1 LRYLQAFRE
10 PSTAAAFS
18 DLIAREARSQRDYY
32 LMEFCGGHTHA
43 IFHYGVQDLLPK
55 NVQLVHG
62 PGCPVCV
69 LSLPRLNAAIE
80 LARLPNVTLVTYGDM
95 MRVPA
100 SRRQSLL
107 KARAEGADVR
117 MVLSAMDAL
126 DIATRLPEREVVFFA
141 IGFETTTPATAYIL
155 QLAQQRKVR
164 NFSVYSNHVVTPA
177 AVQSIL
183 DSPDVRDL
191 GEVRV
196 DGFIGPSH
204 VSTVIGSQPYEF
216 FAKEY
221 QRPVVIAG
229 FEPLD
234 VMQAVYMLLR
244 QLNAGHSR
252 VENQFTR
259 GVTAEGNKKAQA
271 MVTEVFELRRSF
283 EWRGLGKLPY
293 SGLRIKAKYRDFDA
307 EHRFGMK
314 TQPAVENA
322 ACQCPAI
329 IRGVKKPT
337 DCAIFGTVCT
347 PRSPIGSCMVSS
359 EGACAAH
366 YKYRRGVIEEVT

>member
-1 LRYLQAFRE
+1 
-10 PSTAAAFS
+10 
-18 DLIAREARSQRDYY
+18 
-32 LMEFCGGHTHA
+32 
-43 IFHYGVQDLLPK
+43 
-55 NVQLVHG
+55 
-62 PGCPVCV
+62 
-69 LSLPRLNAAIE
+69 
-80 LARLPNVTLVTYGDM
+80 
-95 MRVPA
+95 
-100 SRRQSLL
+100 
-107 KARAEGADVR
+107 
-117 MVLSAMDAL
+117 
-126 DIATRLPEREVVFFA
+126 
-141 IGFETTTPATAYIL
+141 L